1 MLYIFIPA
9 ARSRTTT
16 LLRLH
21 PGHKLH
27 NKQNNKIKNKNNAY
41 ENNLFNIIIMI
52 SNETHS
58 RHVTGGVYKI

>member
-1 MLYIFIPA
+1 MNNIFIPA

-21 PGHKLH
+21 PSYRFH
-27 NKQNNKIKNKNNAY
+27 NERKKEIIKKQTHTKNFSPTPFF
-41 ENNLFNIIIMI
+41 LF
-52 SNETHS
+52 SNETHF